1 MAIEKCLCITWV
13 PPGKYAIRLARCHI
27 KIRLPAWATPSDHR
41 FPRLMKPLSGC
52 WPSGNYNA
60 AHFPFYIIEPANV
73 AVLWASSLAVD
84 LSSAIQERSTI
95 TRVVVYIPL
104 DNYEL
109 LAAALG
115 GPLNLMQVSSECQAR
130 LCPHLPVFH
139 RNVLLPS
146 SVEVYIDN
154 GATGVHFHGGISPW
168 GTIRTSPFHEHIYP
182 PYHGP
187 SGMPWEHTTTI
198 LGTGSSG
205 FESVPRD
212 LSSHAALRVHHPL
225 LPPGLPST
233 VQPVF
238 FPSVSSGSNVVAPLR
253 HQPDSFG
260 AGATTPEIHPADRRI
275 SHPVGYATPLAQ
287 GHQVEHPGSYGFES
301 ALDDMKGHAVLQVHQ
316 PSLSPEWPWSMQPIS
331 IPSASSSTA
340 ATPPFSAQ
348 PPFLGGGVALP
359 QILSADYQVFDNSG
373 YGIQSAHRRHIQQP
387 GGPRAYMINGLLI
400 DEEYLMDGNGGYIN
414 IHACGREG
422 PPCGLWVK
430 ADKRSIMRHGQ
441 RWHGDARGGRENK
454 KTTCPWS
461 GCDSQ
466 MLANTIPQHIL
477 SAHFAVVWIC
487 TGTGCSKPFG
497 CHDSFKAHSWKCGSL
512 GAIVQYD
519 ASTRVIDTTNVSRHY
534 D

>member
-1 MAIEKCLCITWV
+1 MLYHGLAIHRLTGCSFSRTTSLSILNIIVRTLSNTDCYLTPLVTHPMPNRNVI
-13 PPGKYAIRLARCHI
+13 PGPIPI
-27 KIRLPAWATPSDHR
+27 
-41 FPRLMKPLSGC
+41 
-52 WPSGNYNA
+52 
-60 AHFPFYIIEPANV
+60 AHSAMRE
-73 AVLWASSLAVD
+73 D
-84 LSSAIQERSTI
+84 LSSEIQELSTI

-115 GPLNLMQVSSECQAR
+115 GPLNLMNA
-130 LCPHLPVFH
+130 
-139 RNVLLPS
+139 LLPS
-146 SVEVYIDN
+146 FVEVYIDN
-154 GATGVHFHGGISPW
+154 GATGVHYRGGISDILPIQNHFPDAIINSSPR
-168 GTIRTSPFHEHIYP
+168 GAIRTSPFHEHMYP

-238 FPSVSSGSNVVAPLR
+238 SSSVSSGSNVVAPLR

-260 AGATTPEIHPADRRI
+260 VGATTPEFHPADRRI
-275 SHPVGYATPLAQ
+275 SHPVRYVTPLAQ

-301 ALDDMKGHAVLQVHQ
+301 ALDDVKGHGVLQVHY
-316 PSLSPEWPWSMQPIS
+316 PSLSPERPWSMQPIS

-340 ATPPFSAQ
+340 ATPPFNAQ

-359 QILSADYQVFDNSG
+359 QIPSADYQVFDNSG
-373 YGIQSAHRRHIQQP
+373 YEIQSTHRHHIQQP
-387 GGPRAYMINGLLI
+387 GGPRAYMVDGLLI

-414 IHACGREG
+414 VHACSREG

-430 ADKRSIMRHGQ
+430 ADKRSIMHHGQ
-441 RWHGDARGGRENK
+441 RWHGDARGGGENK

-466 MLANTIPQHIL
+466 MLANGIPRHIL
-477 SAHFAVVWIC
+477 SAHFGVVWIC
-487 TGTGCSKPFG
+487 TGTGCLKPFG
-497 CHDSFKAHSWKCGSL
+497 RHDSFKAHSRKCGSL

-519 ASTRVIDTTNVSRHY
+519 ASTRVIDTTNVSRHH